1 MEERQN
7 NYTIWE
13 GYELPSGGKI
23 YEKQINPHIELRS
36 MSARDE
42 MKRLAPSSTPLKTLA
57 DIIDGCM
64 IEKIGMSSYDMCMGD
79 FEFLL
84 HKLRIVTYGPDY
96 KVSVTCPYCGETTDT
111 IAKLDEL
118 QLLEFNQNKFEEL
131 RTFTLPIAKQ
141 LITLKIQSPRLLE
154 EIEARA
160 KELKRKAPTA
170 EIDFDLLASLTYSI
184 DFVDGKK
191 LGPLDIEKFINNLT
205 ARDMQKILNNIEEL
219 KTAIGIDNQLLVKC
233 TKCGEHIKTFFRFGP
248 EFFRP
253 TTI

>member
-1 MEERQN
+1 MEEKQT

-13 GYELPSGGKI
+13 SCELPSGGKI
-23 YEKQINPHIELRS
+23 YDKPINPHIELRS

-57 DIIDGCM
+57 DLIDGCM

-84 HKLRIVTYGPDY
+84 HKLRITTYGPDY
-96 KVSVTCPYCGETTDT
+96 KISVPCPYCGETVET

-118 QLLEFNQNKFEEL
+118 KLNEFNLEEYNNYRTFELPSSKKTITL
-131 RTFTLPIAKQ
+131 RT
-141 LITLKIQSPRLLE
+141 QSPRLEE

-160 KELKRKAPTA
+160 KTMKRRAPAAT
-170 EIDFDLLASLTYSI
+170 IDFNLFASLILSI

-191 LGPLDIEKFINNLT
+191 LNELDLEKFVNGLT
-205 ARDMQKILNNIEEL
+205 AKDMQKILNNVEYL
-219 KTAIGIDNQLLVKC
+219 KSAVGLDTTLYVPCG
-233 TKCGEHIKTFFRFGP
+233 KCGETIRTFFRFGP